1 MIDSLRTIAWLELV
15 AVARRRWIQ
24 IFTLAFSLI
33 TIVVSWSAGAVNE
46 LGAGEGFGRTTV
58 ALLPLV
64 LALVPLVAL
73 LVGITGQAGEPGSE
87 GFLFA
92 QPVTRAEVILG
103 RWIGQAAALSAAIA
117 AGLGAGA
124 VFVAA
129 GAGAVDVARFAVL
142 AGASIALALVFL
154 SIAALVSSLTDA
166 KTAALGAGAFVWFAF
181 VLLYDGAAI
190 SAAGWLTGRTGG
202 YVLFGSVFGNP
213 VDIVRIV
220 ILTLAGTPHLLGAA
234 GESWTRFLG
243 GLPQAMALATLALML
258 WCAIPLAAS
267 ARVLARR
274 DL

>member
-1 MIDSLRTIAWLELV
+1 MTASLRTIARLELL
-15 AVARRRWIQ
+15 AVSRRRWIQ
-24 IFTLAFSLI
+24 IFTLAFSLLAV
-33 TIVVSWSAGAVNE
+33 VVSWSAGAVNE

-92 QPVTRAEVILG
+92 QPVSRAEVIAG
-103 RWIGQAAALSAAIA
+103 KWIGQAVALSASIA

-129 GAGAVDVARFAVL
+129 SAGTVDLARFAILV
-142 AGASIALALVFL
+142 AASIALALVFL
-154 SIAALVSSLTDA
+154 SIAALVSALTDA
-166 KTAALGAGAFVWFAF
+166 RTAALGAGAYVWFAF

-190 SAAGWLTGRTGG
+190 SAAGWLTSRTGG
-202 YVLFGSVFGNP
+202 YVLFASVFGNP
-213 VDIVRIV
+213 VDLVRV
-220 ILTLAGTPHLLGAA
+220 LILGLAGTPHLLGAA

-243 GLPQAMALATLALML
+243 GSAQAIVLSVAALGA
-258 WCAIPLAAS
+258 WCVIPLAVS
-267 ARVLARR
+267 AGAMARR